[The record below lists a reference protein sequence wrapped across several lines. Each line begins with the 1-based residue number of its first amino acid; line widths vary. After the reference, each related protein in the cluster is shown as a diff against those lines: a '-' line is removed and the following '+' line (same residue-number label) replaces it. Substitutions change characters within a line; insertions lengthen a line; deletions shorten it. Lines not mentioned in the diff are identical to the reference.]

1 MGDGRYKNNNWGL
14 NGEHGNITWERVPI
28 AVLMDIR
35 DELQRL
41 NNTMSAVGCIHS
53 TMKGLRRDI
62 AQARRNH
69 RRKI

>member
-1 MGDGRYKNNNWGL
+1 MGRFKDVDWRLPEGT
-14 NGEHGNITWERVPI
+14 NGNAADWSTARL

-35 DELQRL
+35 DELKRL

-62 AQARRNH
+62 AQARRGH
-69 RRKI
+69 RKKI